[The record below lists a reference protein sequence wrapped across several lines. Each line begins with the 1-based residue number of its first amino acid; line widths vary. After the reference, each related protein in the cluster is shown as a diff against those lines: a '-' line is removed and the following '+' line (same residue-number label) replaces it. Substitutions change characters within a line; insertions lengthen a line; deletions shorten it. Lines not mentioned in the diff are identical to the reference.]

1 MSTDRAVHELRAQA
15 SPPLGA
21 GRAGALVLVL
31 CVLAFAGAI
40 AAGGVSSRVGS
51 PPTGS
56 FSVVE
61 LAALVVIGLLAV
73 LGLVALVYSRS
84 WDDPA
89 AANRRPLWKRLVELA
104 FFTVVIVGSL
114 AVIMMFA
121 PKHPFAGAPAGH
133 HRSKPKSATK
143 HPSPS
148 PGGPLDSSW
157 VRGAA
162 FAAGAA
168 IGVVALFLIFRHPSP
183 PGSRKRDDEALDHAL
198 AAGVTALESEDD
210 PRQAVIKAYA
220 GMEHALAED
229 GLPRRPSETP
239 LEYLRRALE
248 RLSASTGATTRLTLL
263 FEQAKFSSHVI
274 DEPMRREALA
284 ALGELRSELAQQ

>member
-15 SPPLGA
+15 SQPLGA
-21 GRAGALVLVL
+21 GRAGALALVL

-61 LAALVVIGLLAV
+61 LATLVVLGVLAA
-73 LGLVALVYSRS
+73 LGLVALVWTRA
-84 WDDPA
+84 WDDPTA
-89 AANRRPLWKRLVELA
+89 AKRPPLWKRVLELVVLTA
-104 FFTVVIVGSL
+104 VVVGSL
-114 AVIMMFA
+114 ALIMMFV
-121 PKHPFAGAPAGH
+121 PKHPFANKPPPSHRVVRKSAPAH
-133 HRSKPKSATK
+133 ELR
-143 HPSPS
+143 S

-157 VRGAA
+157 ARGAA

-168 IGVVALFLIFRHPSP
+168 VGILALLLIFRRPSVS
-183 PGSRKRDDEALDHAL
+183 GSRKRDDAALEHAV
-198 AAGVTALESEDD
+198 AAGVEALESEPDA
-210 PRQAVIKAYA
+210 RQAVIKAYA
-220 GMEHALAED
+220 GMERALAED
-229 GLPRRPSETP
+229 GLPRQPSETP

-248 RLSASTGATTRLTLL
+248 RLSASTAATTRLTSL
-263 FEQAKFSSHVI
+263 FEQAKFSSHAI

-284 ALGELRSELAQQ
+284 ALGELRSELAQ